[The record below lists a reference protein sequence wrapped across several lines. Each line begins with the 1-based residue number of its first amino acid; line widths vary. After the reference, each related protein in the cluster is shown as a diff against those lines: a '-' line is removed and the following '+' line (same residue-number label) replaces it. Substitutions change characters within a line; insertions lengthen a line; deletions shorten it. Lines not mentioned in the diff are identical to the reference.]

1 MRILYKAS
9 LVFLLTDMY
18 SKIPIRHASILCNGK
33 QNPYTKKAS
42 GEYVFSNL
50 YPGKYRIDIICKG
63 FADTRL
69 DLDVRANETRT
80 VTMNLPYSSD
90 NDLVL
95 KLPRFEIIVKSG
107 GKLVKDKDVRVR
119 LENNLNFLKVIEPIR
134 ANTNSVSLNIEKS
147 SSLTLQRYAY
157 SISGGEKQF
166 YIYAYDP
173 MTSQYLTEELIDM
186 NLLPG
191 GMLYPI
197 WDLKT
202 DMNGKVILPILKQF
216 MKEEPIQLEVSADG
230 KHGFINTRMPNENI
244 GEKVIYIDID
254 LAEPMPP
261 PPPLPQPV
269 TLEDPKKTSDKKSK
283 SKDRNGDKS
292 KDEDDEESIED
303 SIDDTEDTEGEE
315 YDNEV
320 GKKDTSGEKQDDKE
334 ETSDVPAKKDED
346 EEINFDVPAEKNEDE
361 EVSFDAPA
369 EKNEDEG
376 VNFDAPAEK
385 NGKEATGNKS
395 DSSKSNDGNKSDT
408 TESEEAEN
416 IEDSIHE
423 TKDK

>member
-1 MRILYKAS
+1 MRVLYKAS
-9 LVFLLTDMY
+9 LVFLLTDIY
-18 SKIPIRHASILCNGK
+18 SKIPIRYASILCNGK

-63 FADTRL
+63 FADTRV

-80 VTMNLPYSSD
+80 VTMSLPYSSD

-107 GKLVKDKDVRVR
+107 GKLLKNKDVRIR
-119 LENNLNFLKVIEPIR
+119 LQNNLNFLKVIEPIR

-173 MTSQYLTEELIDM
+173 MTSQYLTQELVDM

-216 MKEEPIQLEVSADG
+216 MKEGPIELEVSADG
-230 KHGFINTRMPNENI
+230 KHGFINTRMPNENT

-254 LAEPMPP
+254 LVEPMPP

-269 TLEDPKKTSDKKSK
+269 TLEDSKKTSNKKGK
-283 SKDRNGDKS
+283 SKDK
-292 KDEDDEESIED
+292 DDEESIED
-303 SIDDTEDTEGEE
+303 SIDDTEDMEEEE
-315 YDNEV
+315 YDNEDEEKNTSAGNQD
-320 GKKDTSGEKQDDKE
+320 GKDEISNA
-334 ETSDVPAKKDED
+334 PAERDED
-346 EEINFDVPAEKNEDE
+346 EEINFDAPMEKNEDE
-361 EVSFDAPA
+361 EVNFDAPMEKNEDEEMNLDAPA
-369 EKNEDEG
+369 EKNER
-376 VNFDAPAEK
+376 
-385 NGKEATGNKS
+385 EAADNKS
-395 DSSKSNDGNKSDT
+395 DSSKSNDNNKPDT

-423 TKDK
+423 TKNK